1 MKWNT
6 FRKPSLQE
14 DSNEAYRNK
23 NDIQAGLD
31 PEEDDNLS
39 AAHLSAD
46 VDEDKPSVAHP
57 STDVDVWDMMKQ
69 HVL

>member
-1 MKWNT
+1 M
-6 FRKPSLQE
+6 QE

-57 STDVDVWDMMKQ
+57 STDVDV
-69 HVL
+69 